1 MKKIIFTLMLII
13 SSVSSYGFVV
23 REIITKDG
31 ACFYLPIGDYF
42 VKPVEDAK
50 RRIDSYD
57 FYVED
62 EEECCE
68 WFEIYREII
77 RPKDSEAGF
86 EDYKEEFEAVINE
99 VESVLRDTMLTRYN
113 KNYKRIWATD
123 GALKLTF
130 EEYFDR
136 MKLYMATTEC
146 LEIKRD
152 CNVISYYLRYS
163 ATDMRHQC
171 FVGYKKKLGCCEEEL
186 LNLCGYMWSGYKY
199 TKKRRKVWFNNIGEE
214 CIFTDEE
221 VEQIRKENR
230 ERKNKKQNNK

>member
-1 MKKIIFTLMLII
+1 MKKIIFTLILIV
-13 SSVSSYGFVV
+13 SSVSSYGCIV
-23 REIITKDG
+23 REMITKDG
-31 ACFYLPIGDYF
+31 ACFYSPVYRTFL
-42 VKPVEDAK
+42 VPVENAK
-50 RRIDSYD
+50 RRIDDYD
-57 FYVED
+57 FYVEK

-77 RPKDSEAGF
+77 RPKDSKAGF

-113 KNYKRIWATD
+113 KNYKRMWATE
-123 GALKLTF
+123 GVLKLTF

-163 ATDMRHQC
+163 VDDMRRQC
-171 FVGYKKKLGCCEEEL
+171 HVGYKKKLGCCKEEL
-186 LNLCGYMWSGYKY
+186 
-199 TKKRRKVWFNNIGEE
+199 
-214 CIFTDEE
+214 
-221 VEQIRKENR
+221 
-230 ERKNKKQNNK
+230 